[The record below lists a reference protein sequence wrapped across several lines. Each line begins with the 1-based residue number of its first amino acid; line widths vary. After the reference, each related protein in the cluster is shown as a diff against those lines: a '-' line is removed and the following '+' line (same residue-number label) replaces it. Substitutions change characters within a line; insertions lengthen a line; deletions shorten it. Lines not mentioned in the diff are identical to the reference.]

1 MPPRPDPR
9 KIHRHPFISKF
20 QKGRHF
26 PRWPERTRKE
36 LERLR
41 VTTPQTPAVPPR
53 WLRIAPA
60 QYLKER
66 WPDTVV
72 MISPG
77 RKAQL
82 PVRLV
87 LTADQPP
94 CHPNVEGE
102 KGSCETAS
110 SLVGVSQLFT
120 AFAAIGATKLGG
132 SLADVRKETS

>member
-1 MPPRPDPR
+1 MPQPPDPR
-9 KIHRHPFISKF
+9 KIHRRPFISKL
-20 QKGRHF
+20 QKGSRF

-36 LERLR
+36 MERLR
-41 VTTPQTPAVPPR
+41 VTTPQTPAIPPR
-53 WLRIAPA
+53 WLRIAPV

-66 WPDTVV
+66 WPNTVV

-87 LTADQPP
+87 LTAGQPP
-94 CHPNVEGE
+94 CRLHVEE
-102 KGSCETAS
+102 RQGSCETAS

-120 AFAAIGATKLGG
+120 APEAIDATKLGG
-132 SLADVRKETS
+132 LLADVRKETS

>member
-9 KIHRHPFISKF
+9 EIHRHPFISKF

-87 LTADQPP
+87 LAADQPP
-94 CHPNVEGE
+94 YRRHVEE
-102 KGSCETAS
+102 KQGSCETAS
-110 SLVGVSQLFT
+110 SPVGVSQLFT
-120 AFAAIGATKLGG
+120 AFAAIHATNP
-132 SLADVRKETS
+132 ADDRKETS